1 MSYYTNAS
9 AESSSN
15 EDHTESYKDIFAE
28 LISKR
33 SFENNASNSLTM
45 MEGNN
50 SFTFQCPIAPKCEDY
65 WVIQHYKVKTIEDI
79 PSAERLVKK
88 KKK

>member
-1 MSYYTNAS
+1 
-9 AESSSN
+9 
-15 EDHTESYKDIFAE
+15 
-28 LISKR
+28 
-33 SFENNASNSLTM
+33 M

-79 PSAERLVKK
+79 PSAERWKHTEDSIKLYTTNRDSKDTNIAIKINDVVRDILDRFSSDPKRK
-88 KKK
+88 LIKNNK